1 MWFSHGADSY
11 GVKYSESFNPIPL
24 PTLALLMALVSFC
37 ISFTDIPARFSH
49 LDQID
54 FCLHEWKTGTLVSDK
69 LQESSL
75 KASFSGYLKTVV
87 SWKELNPEVTGKI
100 RQKIFNDL

>member
-1 MWFSHGADSY
+1 MWFSYGANSY

-24 PTLALLMALVSFC
+24 PTLALLMTLVSFC
-37 ISFTDIPARFSH
+37 IGSTDIPVHSSR

-75 KASFSGYLKTVV
+75 KTSFSEYLKTVV